1 MEKDL
6 KAYLGYVE
14 FDDQDKLWSQHQL
27 ATVVSGIERLADKRP
42 PKLISY
48 AHGWNSS
55 AKEGGGTPRNS
66 LATFKRRLVSLDQVS
81 RAERGYP
88 YQVVGV
94 Y

>member
-48 AHGWNSS
+48 AHG
-55 AKEGGGTPRNS
+55 RN
-66 LATFKRRLVSLDQVS
+66 A
-81 RAERGYP
+81 AE
-88 YQVVGV
+88 
-94 Y
+94 